1 MPIDASQLTVALEEG
16 ERWRRKLN
24 VTVPAS
30 LVSRERKKIASKLAS
45 RIKLPGFRAGQIPP
59 SVVERRYGEAVSRET
74 LDRVIGEAYRGALQL
89 EALQPISEGEI
100 EDVTYEPDHDL
111 SFVIAFDVRPDVEVG
126 RLGGFAVERPE
137 PVVGDDDV
145 AKVLE
150 QLREQQGAWEPVDA
164 QETPEAGE
172 LVSLLVRKLV
182 DGEPEEAQE
191 YDLVLGRGDA
201 IADVESAVQTL
212 KPGETGDF
220 TVTFPED
227 FSDEARQGE
236 RQHLR
241 ISLQGRKARRLPELD
256 DEFARSVGDFE
267 DLEALRTRVGE
278 DLNQE
283 ATEQSEAAVRGQLME
298 NLLDANPFEVPRS
311 MVDRYVEGVMGDTE
325 GVDPEAVVRAREQI
339 RPEAERAVKRIILID
354 RIAETQDLRA
364 SEEELDERIATIAEK
379 NDVSQAQVY
388 AQLQKSGR
396 LEALE
401 RELTERKVFDF
412 LKEQSEI
419 VAREA

>member
-1 MPIDASQLTVALEEG
+1 MPIDTSQLTVALEEG

-30 LVSRERKKIASKLAS
+30 VVSHERKKIAAKLAK
-45 RIKLPGFRAGQIPP
+45 RLKLPGFRAGQIPA
-59 SVVERRYGEAVSRET
+59 SVVERRYGQAVNREM
-74 LDRVIGEAYRGALQL
+74 LDRVIGEAYRGALEL
-89 EALQPISEGEI
+89 EALHPISEGEI

-111 SFVIAFDVRPDVEVG
+111 SFVITFDVRPDVDVA
-126 RLGGFAVERPE
+126 RLGGFVVERPE
-137 PVVGDDDV
+137 PVVGDEDV

-150 QLREQQGAWEPVDA
+150 QLREQQGAWDPVEEE
-164 QETPEAGE
+164 ETPAQGE

-201 IADVESAVQTL
+201 IADVEEAVQAL

-220 TVTFPED
+220 TVTFPAD
-227 FSDEARQGE
+227 FSDEARRGE

-241 ISLQGRKARRLPELD
+241 ITLRGRKVRRLPELD

-267 DLEALRTRVGE
+267 DLDALRKRVGE
-278 DLNQE
+278 DLEQE
-283 ATEQSEAAVRGQLME
+283 AREQAEAAVRGQLME
-298 NLLDANPFEVPRS
+298 NLLDANPFAVPRS

-325 GVDPEAVVRAREQI
+325 GVDPEAVTRAREQI

-354 RIAETQDLRA
+354 RIAEIQELRA
-364 SEEELDERIATIAEK
+364 SEEELDERIGVIAEK
-379 NDVSQAQVY
+379 NDVSEAQVY

-401 RELTERKVFDF
+401 REITERKVFDF

-419 VAREA
+419 VAGES

>member
-1 MPIDASQLTVALEEG
+1 MPIDTSQLKVALEEG

-30 LVSRERKKIASKLAS
+30 VVSLERKKIAAKLAK
-45 RIKLPGFRAGQIPP
+45 RIKLPGFRAGQIPA
-59 SVVERRYGEAVSRET
+59 SVVEHRYGQAVNREM
-74 LDRVIGEAYRGALQL
+74 LDRVIGDAYRGALEL
-89 EALQPISEGEI
+89 ESLHPISEGEI

-111 SFVIAFDVRPDVEVG
+111 SFVIAFDVRPDVDVA
-126 RLGGFAVERPE
+126 RVGGFAVERPE
-137 PVVGDDDV
+137 PTVGDEDV
-145 AKVLE
+145 GKVLE
-150 QLREQQGAWEPVDA
+150 RLREQHGAWDPTEEEA
-164 QETPEAGE
+164 TPGAGE

-201 IADVESAVQTL
+201 IADVEEAVQTL

-227 FSDEARQGE
+227 FPDEDRRGE

-241 ISLQGRKARRLPELD
+241 ITLQGRKIRRLPELD

-267 DLEALRTRVGE
+267 DLDALRERIKE
-278 DLNQE
+278 DLDQE
-283 ATEQSEAAVRGQLME
+283 AQEQAEAAVRGQLMQ

-325 GVDPEAVVRAREQI
+325 GVDPEAVARAREQI
-339 RPEAERAVKRIILID
+339 RPEAERAVKRIVLVD

-364 SEEELDERIATIAEK
+364 SEQELDERVTLIAEK
-379 NDVSQAQVY
+379 NEVSEAKVY

-401 RELTERKVFDF
+401 REITERKVFEF